1 MEYDN
6 RGKIREGLATAWEWD
21 ADSLTWTFHL
31 RDENWVDCNGEV
43 LGPVTAQDFV
53 DALAYVLNPDYA
65 SSTASLVTPY
75 VAGADDYYNY
85 RVYRNNANNGTV
97 AEDGTT
103 YAIDANGTVTAAA
116 ADGTTTE
123 YPAVDFSTVGVKAVD
138 DHTLTYTLN
147 FDFPGFLSLLSYT
160 PYEPAY
166 GPLLEEFADQFCTS
180 AETACSCGAFYLAE
194 YTPLENWVMKKNP
207 ENYDADSV
215 YIDTVRYIYNQ
226 EELISG
232 PEMVKR
238 GEIDLICVKDFSR
251 FSRDYI
257 ETGNY
262 LECTFPFMG
271 VRFISI
277 NDGYDSDDYKGTT
290 GGLEV
295 VMRSIIYAAYSKDL
309 SVKTTSAKIQMMKQ
323 GKYVGGY
330 APYGYVLHPTI
341 RNKLAVDPE
350 AADVIRRIFR
360 EALEGSNTSQIARS
374 LNDDGIPTPGQY
386 FKSKH
391 PDKKKFSNMSEKI
404 SWETVMVYN
413 ILKNLVYTGTLVSRK
428 MKSCGVGSK
437 KRVVNE
443 PIIVEGTHEAI
454 ISKEDFELAQKV
466 IRGGGRNPTRKQHD
480 YPLKGL
486 VRCGNCKRAMTRR
499 KNKAGIRYFQCIHS
513 VNNGNTDCPVGR
525 SFPEMDI
532 EKVVFH
538 ALTQF
543 LALAQKEAIQNRE
556 VGDLRKSAIKEC
568 ADKIRTL
575 QKQNEQHK
583 ASKLRLYEKY
593 AAGSITKEAYIQ
605 QKAAT
610 DVKIAEND
618 GVIQRSHER
627 MKELDSETACSDE
640 KLDAVC
646 EQYADCKALTYE
658 LTHAFI
664 SAVYIYDLDN
674 IEIVWKF
681 KDFLTTSE
689 GEAK

>member
-1 MEYDN
+1 MILSQHKLEEIAASTTKDFNRFFFGDEADKPDRSALPTPIDQFAKNYLGLRVSFARLSPDGSICGVTAYADTEY
-6 RGKIREGLATAWEWD
+6 KITELGITRTLALKRNQVILDESFIRSGNVQRLCAKRRFTLAHECAHQILFQLESEEVKASCEMRYSARTAYTPRELKTREDWNEWQ
-21 ADSLTWTFHL
+21 A
-31 RDENWVDCNGEV
+31 NV
-43 LGPVTAQDFV
+43 LGAAILLPQKEV
-53 DALAYVLNPDYA
+53 DLAM
-65 SSTASLVTPY
+65 
-75 VAGADDYYNY
+75 
-85 RVYRNNANNGTV
+85 RR
-97 AEDGTT
+97 
-103 YAIDANGTVTAAA
+103 
-116 ADGTTTE
+116 
-123 YPAVDFSTVGVKAVD
+123 F
-138 DHTLTYTLN
+138 
-147 FDFPGFLSLLSYT
+147 
-160 PYEPAY
+160 
-166 GPLLEEFADQFCTS
+166 
-180 AETACSCGAFYLAE
+180 AET
-194 YTPLENWVMKKNP
+194 PLI
-207 ENYDADSV
+207 NYEG
-215 YIDTVRYIYNQ
+215 RY
-226 EELISG
+226 
-232 PEMVKR
+232 
-238 GEIDLICVKDFSR
+238 
-251 FSRDYI
+251 
-257 ETGNY
+257 
-262 LECTFPFMG
+262 
-271 VRFISI
+271 
-277 NDGYDSDDYKGTT
+277 
-290 GGLEV
+290 
-295 VMRSIIYAAYSKDL
+295 
-309 SVKTTSAKIQMMKQ
+309 
-323 GKYVGGY
+323 
-330 APYGYVLHPTI
+330 
-341 RNKLAVDPE
+341 
-350 AADVIRRIFR
+350 
-360 EALEGSNTSQIARS
+360 
-374 LNDDGIPTPGQY
+374 
-386 FKSKH
+386 

-605 QKAAT
+605 QKAAA

-646 EQYADCKALTYE
+646 DQYADCKALTYE

>member
-1 MEYDN
+1 MSKEYNIGIYIRLSMADEDTGYGSKAESDSIGNQRMLINRFLDN
-6 RGKIREGLATAWEWD
+6 HPE
-21 ADSLTWTFHL
+21 
-31 RDENWVDCNGEV
+31 
-43 LGPVTAQDFV
+43 
-53 DALAYVLNPDYA
+53 
-65 SSTASLVTPY
+65 
-75 VAGADDYYNY
+75 
-85 RVYRNNANNGTV
+85 
-97 AEDGTT
+97 
-103 YAIDANGTVTAAA
+103 
-116 ADGTTTE
+116 
-123 YPAVDFSTVGVKAVD
+123 
-138 DHTLTYTLN
+138 
-147 FDFPGFLSLLSYT
+147 LSHCQRS
-160 PYEPAY
+160 
-166 GPLLEEFADQFCTS
+166 EFADDGYTGTNFHRPQFTQMM
-180 AETACSCGAFYLAE
+180 E
-194 YTPLENWVMKKNP
+194 K
-207 ENYDADSV
+207 
-215 YIDTVRYIYNQ
+215 
-226 EELISG
+226 
-232 PEMVKR
+232 VKR
-238 GEIDLICVKDFSR
+238 GEINLICVKDFSR

-437 KRVVNE
+437 KRVINE

-605 QKAAT
+605 QKAAA

>member
-1 MEYDN
+1 
-6 RGKIREGLATAWEWD
+6 
-21 ADSLTWTFHL
+21 
-31 RDENWVDCNGEV
+31 
-43 LGPVTAQDFV
+43 
-53 DALAYVLNPDYA
+53 
-65 SSTASLVTPY
+65 
-75 VAGADDYYNY
+75 
-85 RVYRNNANNGTV
+85 
-97 AEDGTT
+97 
-103 YAIDANGTVTAAA
+103 
-116 ADGTTTE
+116 
-123 YPAVDFSTVGVKAVD
+123 
-138 DHTLTYTLN
+138 
-147 FDFPGFLSLLSYT
+147 
-160 PYEPAY
+160 
-166 GPLLEEFADQFCTS
+166 
-180 AETACSCGAFYLAE
+180 
-194 YTPLENWVMKKNP
+194 
-207 ENYDADSV
+207 
-215 YIDTVRYIYNQ
+215 
-226 EELISG
+226 
-232 PEMVKR
+232 
-238 GEIDLICVKDFSR
+238 
-251 FSRDYI
+251 
-257 ETGNY
+257 
-262 LECTFPFMG
+262 
-271 VRFISI
+271 
-277 NDGYDSDDYKGTT
+277 
-290 GGLEV
+290 
-295 VMRSIIYAAYSKDL
+295 MRSIIYAAYSKDL

-386 FKSKH
+386 FKNKH

-443 PIIVEGTHEAI
+443 PIIVEGAHEAI

-466 IRGGGRNPTRKQHD
+466 IRGGGRNHTRKQHD

-499 KNKAGIRYFQCIHS
+499 KNKAGVRYFQCIHS
-513 VNNGNTDCPVGR
+513 VNSRNTDCPVGR

-568 ADKIRTL
+568 ADKIRIL

-610 DVKIAEND
+610 DTKITEND
-618 GVIQRSHER
+618 EAIQRSHER
-627 MKELDSETACSDE
+627 MKELDSETSCSDE

-646 EQYADCKALTYE
+646 DQYADCKALTYE

-681 KDFLTTSE
+681 KDFLTTLK